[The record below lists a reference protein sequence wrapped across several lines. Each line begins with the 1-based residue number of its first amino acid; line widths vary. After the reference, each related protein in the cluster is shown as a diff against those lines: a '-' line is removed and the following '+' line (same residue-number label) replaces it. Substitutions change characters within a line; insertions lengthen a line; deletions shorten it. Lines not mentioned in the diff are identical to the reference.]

1 MHCTNCTP
9 PGNIGTRHKYRKI
22 SYLGAFL
29 LREGGAMG
37 LNRLLSVFLFQ
48 QQTVRY
54 TSTFR
59 LLLRHPYVIG
69 SAYRSETPWAR
80 ATAICPS
87 RS

>member
-1 MHCTNCTP
+1 
-9 PGNIGTRHKYRKI
+9 
-22 SYLGAFL
+22 
-29 LREGGAMG
+29 MG

-69 SAYRSETPWAR
+69 SAYRRETPWAR
-80 ATAICPS
+80 ATAVCPS